1 MGLSNSFTSYG
12 YSPRASRKTLSKAG
26 FSIVRLLCVAA
37 VVATLLTMLTMLVLM
52 VNAMARVMHRMIASI
67 FIMCYGFIL
76 WSEVEGLEEVP
87 EGEAG

>member
-26 FSIVRLLCVAA
+26 ISIVRLRSVAA
-37 VVATLLTMLTMLVLM
+37 VDAALLTMLVLM
-52 VNAMARVMHRMIASI
+52 VNAMARVVHRRIASI
-67 FIMCYGFIL
+67 FIMCYGFVL

-87 EGEAG
+87 EGETG

>member
-1 MGLSNSFTSYG
+1 M
-12 YSPRASRKTLSKAG
+12 
-26 FSIVRLLCVAA
+26 VAA
-37 VVATLLTMLTMLVLM
+37 LLTMLVLM

-87 EGEAG
+87 KGEAG

>member
-37 VVATLLTMLTMLVLM
+37 VVAALLTMLVLM
-52 VNAMARVMHRMIASI
+52 VNAMARVVHRMIASI

>member
-1 MGLSNSFTSYG
+1 MELSNSFTSYG

-37 VVATLLTMLTMLVLM
+37 VAAALLTMLVLM
-52 VNAMARVMHRMIASI
+52 VNAMARVVHRIIASI

>member
-12 YSPRASRKTLSKAG
+12 YSPRASRKTLSTAG

-37 VVATLLTMLTMLVLM
+37 VVAALLTMLVLM
-52 VNAMARVMHRMIASI
+52 VNAMARVMYRVIASI